1 MKLLIKSAATMLC
14 VVVSASV
21 LAQSTFMD
29 RVLVIINED
38 VITQSEFDY
47 RMNTISREFTAENP
61 APPDLPKQL
70 LEGMISDRL
79 QVQEANRRGIEI
91 GEQELNAAI
100 GRFASQQNA
109 SIAQLQASL
118 EAEGQP
124 FAKFRE
130 SVRDTLTIS
139 RLTDY
144 YARTRVVVPDYE
156 IDVAIDQA
164 GLSADNSEY
173 LVARILISNPEVNA
187 DLAQKVRDEIEQG
200 MSFEQAVLTYSE
212 APDAQ
217 EGGLIGWRKPDNLP
231 SQWANALKE
240 LEAGQVS
247 QVVSTGNALHILK
260 MHERKGDRSEIIQAK
275 VSHILIKAESNVAKS
290 QASKKLFNL
299 RQRIID
305 GETFED
311 LARIYSDDT
320 GSAANGGS
328 LGWVSPGEMVQPF
341 EEAFKQIA
349 LNQISQPINTQY
361 GMHILRVEDRRK
373 KNVTEQITRA
383 RAESMLRR
391 QRADREFGQWV
402 RELLEGAYVEHVA
415 APVI

>member
-1 MKLLIKSAATMLC
+1 MKLLIKSAAIMLC
-14 VVVSASV
+14 AVVSASV

-47 RMNTISREFTAENP
+47 RMNKISREFTAENP

>member
-1 MKLLIKSAATMLC
+1 MKLLIKSAAIVFC
-14 VVVSASV
+14 AVVSASA

-47 RMNTISREFTAENP
+47 RMNTIAREFTAENP
-61 APPDLPKQL
+61 APPNLPQQL

-91 GEQELNAAI
+91 GDQELNAAI

-109 SIAQLQASL
+109 SVEQLQASL
-118 EAEGQP
+118 EADGQP

-173 LVARILISNPEVNA
+173 LVARILITNPEVNA
-187 DLAQKVRDEIEQG
+187 GLAQKVRDEIEQG
-200 MSFEQAVLTYSE
+200 MSFQQAVLTYSE

-217 EGGLIGWRKPDNLP
+217 EGGL
-231 SQWANALKE
+231 
-240 LEAGQVS
+240 
-247 QVVSTGNALHILK
+247 
-260 MHERKGDRSEIIQAK
+260 
-275 VSHILIKAESNVAKS
+275 
-290 QASKKLFNL
+290 
-299 RQRIID
+299 
-305 GETFED
+305 
-311 LARIYSDDT
+311 T
-320 GSAANGGS
+320 GSVG
-328 LGWVSPGEMVQPF
+328 
-341 EEAFKQIA
+341 
-349 LNQISQPINTQY
+349 
-361 GMHILRVEDRRK
+361 
-373 KNVTEQITRA
+373 
-383 RAESMLRR
+383 
-391 QRADREFGQWV
+391 
-402 RELLEGAYVEHVA
+402 
-415 APVI
+415 